1 MMSMVN
7 CKALLM
13 MLVIS
18 SIASVAFAASSPL
31 QRIVLQDKTVLVGR
45 IVEMKNGVYSVQT
58 ETLGTINIDADK
70 IVEITSSDRS
80 SESPKIGI
88 IDGSHQRPD
97 TEEAK
102 RPVQPA
108 VQKSS
113 PDSADLSQQQEEVN
127 SQVRSMAMS
136 GDFLDSMMN
145 LSESSA
151 MTDIMQDPE
160 IMDAI
165 SRNDYEYLMN
175 SEKMKN
181 LMDSQEIKEMLGDVQ
196 P

>member
-7 CKALLM
+7 CRALLM

>member
-13 MLVIS
+13 LLVIS